1 MPDREKTVE
10 DLKGL
15 RSYFRSMAGIASSK
29 EGRLNHMKSAR
40 TIEDAII
47 LLKAL
52 EPQYPVCEH
61 CGKQIDRI
69 NTSVFNY
76 DGSDSEHQMLLTF
89 DKETGCVV
97 FETTQN
103 WTGYE
108 LTDEE
113 RKEGIRCPHCGEYPF
128 DKSVEIE
135 FHELVDVLMWTSR
148 PTDAQREATP
158 WSSDT

>member
-1 MPDREKTVE
+1 MTREEAIRRIENHIRIHSKQE
-10 DLKGL
+10 Q
-15 RSYFRSMAGIASSK
+15 FRAVYITEALEMAV
-29 EGRLNHMKSAR
+29 
-40 TIEDAII
+40 DA
-47 LLKAL
+47 LKAQ

-128 DKSVEIE
+128 DKDCEIQFNE
-135 FHELVDVLMWTSR
+135 PVSVLMWTSS
-148 PTDAQREATP
+148 PTDEQKEATP
-158 WSSDT
+158 CQEL

>member
-1 MPDREKTVE
+1 MMDREKVI
-10 DLKGL
+10 KGL
-15 RSYFRSMAGIASSK
+15 ECCIYGPGGSMSRCDSCQYNDCSSECDNMLK
-29 EGRLNHMKSAR
+29 A
-40 TIEDAII
+40 DALE
-47 LLKAL
+47 LLKAQ

-76 DGSDSEHQMLLTF
+76 DGSDSEHQLLLTF

-113 RKEGIRCPHCGEYPF
+113 RKERIRCPHCGEYPF

-135 FHELVDVLMWTSR
+135 FHEPVNVLMWTSD
-148 PTDAQREATP
+148 PTDEQREATP
-158 WSSDT
+158 WEKN

>member
-1 MPDREKTVE
+1 MIQIDMQMPTNCYDCWIRQNMGCRIADGSGWLNDRR
-10 DLKGL
+10 D
-15 RSYFRSMAGIASSK
+15 
-29 EGRLNHMKSAR
+29 
-40 TIEDAII
+40 DDCP
-47 LLKAL
+47 LKAQ

-158 WSSDT
+158 WA

>member
-1 MPDREKTVE
+1 MTDREKVI
-10 DLKGL
+10 KGL
-15 RSYFRSMAGIASSK
+15 ECHVKGDCAECPYR
-29 EGRLNHMKSAR
+29 EGWHTCNLTPESGLFAD
-40 TIEDAII
+40 TLA
-47 LLKAL
+47 LLKAQ
-52 EPQYPVCEH
+52 EPQCPVCEH

-97 FETTQN
+97 FETTRN

-135 FHELVDVLMWTSR
+135 FYEPVNVLMLISK
-148 PTDAQREATP
+148 PTDKQREAVS
-158 WSSDT
+158 WDD

>member
-1 MPDREKTVE
+1 MVDREKVI
-10 DLKGL
+10 KGL
-15 RSYFRSMAGIASSK
+15 ECCTQGVNGADPICSECPYNENKMDCDYDMMA
-29 EGRLNHMKSAR
+29 
-40 TIEDAII
+40 DALE
-47 LLKAL
+47 LLKAQ

-135 FHELVDVLMWTSR
+135 FHEPVNVLMWTSR
-148 PTDAQREATP
+148 PTDEQREAVK
-158 WSSDT
+158 WE